1 MHIAICDDNVADR
14 KQLERLLKRESDKR
28 ASTTGILYADSYG
41 NASALLANPMQYDAF
56 YIDVC
61 KTEGITGNE
70 IVRQLLAKGVNAPI
84 VLCCSAINYREDSFP
99 ENVIF
104 LDKPIKTADL
114 SLSIDHAQK
123 IKDQA
128 KPMIELRDDKV
139 TFYVSEPDILYAIEE
154 SETTFVTLTDGKKV
168 HISGTALNFF
178 SQVESYPVFL
188 APTPKSVVNGRHI
201 EKFAFRKIIMDDGT
215 PLKSVESALT
225 MPNMPTGNFMVGPNS
240 FIRFHGLIPSK
251 SFPRFLLS
259 AFRIPLRPGSHPF
272 LPSQPDES
280 LLSLILQNSSCCYP
294 AFCWRQE
301 A

>member
-84 VLCCSAINYREDSFP
+84 VLCCSGINYREDSFP

-104 LDKPIKTADL
+104 LDKPIKTAEL

-215 PLKSVESALT
+215 PFKISGKCRDYAKYAYRE
-225 MPNMPTGNFMVGPNS
+225 
-240 FIRFHGLIPSK
+240 FHGK
-251 SFPRFLLS
+251 T
-259 AFRIPLRPGSHPF
+259 
-272 LPSQPDES
+272 E
-280 LLSLILQNSSCCYP
+280 
-294 AFCWRQE
+294 
-301 A
+301 